1 MQNILMIIFSIFA
14 IALVLALLWYF
25 IKSVGIMGKRSI
37 WLAILAFLFSPLA
50 QIVFYFSQKDSLTIV
65 EIQTFKKFFWALL
78 AYLVLGIG
86 AAILI
91 PAIAGK

>member
-1 MQNILMIIFSIFA
+1 
-14 IALVLALLWYF
+14 
-25 IKSVGIMGKRSI
+25 MGKRSI

-50 QIVFYFSQKDSLTIV
+50 QIVFYFSQKDSLTIG